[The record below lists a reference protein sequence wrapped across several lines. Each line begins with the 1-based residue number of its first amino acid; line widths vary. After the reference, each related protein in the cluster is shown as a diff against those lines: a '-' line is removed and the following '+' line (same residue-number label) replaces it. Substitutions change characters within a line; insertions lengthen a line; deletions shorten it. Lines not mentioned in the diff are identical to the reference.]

1 MAGPIRPDEY
11 RALETLQRGPVKR
24 DREGG
29 DTALQ
34 NLISRGMAE
43 DKRGTCQLTTRGKV
57 TLQRRAGV
65 RRGLR

>member
-11 RALETLQRGPVKR
+11 RDLATLQGGPIKR

-29 DTALQ
+29 DTRFQ
-34 NLISRGMAE
+34 SLIARGMAE
-43 DKRGTCQLTTRGKV
+43 EKRGTCQLTMRGKV
-57 TLQRRAGV
+57 TLQRRTGM